1 METKEIAEEVGR
13 LEAGV
18 AGKALREW
26 MRGMVRNAMLDVLA
40 QEVLSLCGPSHE
52 RTEGAGRECY
62 RAGSAPGGIQWES
75 RREAIQ
81 RPRVR
86 RRKGEGEGETEEV
99 GLKTYQA
106 AQDKTELKRQMLE
119 ALACGV
125 SGREQKRLYPE
136 AGGGTSKSAVS
147 RQWIEASQ
155 KQVEAFRGRN
165 IERSDWLVLM
175 LDGLALGA
183 ELLAVVALGIAEDGT
198 KHLLDFE
205 LGATEN
211 AEVAKALLA
220 RVSGR
225 GFRPAKDCRLL
236 CVEDG
241 SKALRSAVHAY
252 WPDAEVQRCL
262 VHKERNLRGYL
273 SKRHWGE
280 LARLMKRL
288 RQVEGKESG
297 EEALK
302 ELDRFLE
309 TKNAAALESLRE
321 AGESLITLHKLN
333 VPATLHVNLLSTNAI
348 ENPFLNVRRKIGRV
362 TRWRAETD
370 QASRWLAYGLVE
382 AERGFRR
389 ISGYAKLPELR
400 AALSRAGATP
410 NP

>member
-1 METKEIAEEVGR
+1 METDEIAGEVGR
-13 LEAGV
+13 LEPGE

-26 MRGMVRNAMLDVLA
+26 MRGLMRNVLSDVLA
-40 QEVLSLCGPSHE
+40 QEVLGICGPSYE
-52 RTEGAGRECY
+52 RIEGKTRECY
-62 RAGSAPGGIQWES
+62 RAGHAIGQVLWEG

-81 RPRVR
+81 KPRVR
-86 RRKGEGEGETEEV
+86 RRKDEGETEEV
-99 GLKTYQA
+99 RLKTYQA
-106 AQDKTELKRQMLE
+106 AQDNAELKRQILT

-125 SGREQKRLYPE
+125 SDREQIRLHPD
-136 AGGGTSKSAVS
+136 AGAGTSKSAVS
-147 RQWIEASQ
+147 RLWIEASQ
-155 KQVEAFRGRN
+155 KQVDEFRQRN
-165 IERSDWLVLM
+165 IERNDWLVLM
-175 LDGLALGA
+175 LDGLTLGA
-183 ELLAVVALGIAEDGT
+183 DLLAIVALGIALDGT

-211 AEVAKALLA
+211 AEVAKALLE
-220 RVSGR
+220 RLSGR
-225 GFRPAKDCRLL
+225 GFRPAEDCRLL

-241 SKALRSAVHAY
+241 SKALRTAVQAY
-252 WPDAEVQRCL
+252 WPNAEIQRCL

-288 RQVEGKESG
+288 RKVEGEKAG
-297 EEALK
+297 REAFEDL
-302 ELDRFLE
+302 ERFLE
-309 TKNAAALESLRE
+309 SKNAAALESLRE

-370 QASRWLAYGLVE
+370 QASRWLAYGLME

-389 ISGYAKLPELR
+389 ISGYAKLPELQ
-400 AALSRAGATP
+400 AALRRPSEQPKR
-410 NP
+410 